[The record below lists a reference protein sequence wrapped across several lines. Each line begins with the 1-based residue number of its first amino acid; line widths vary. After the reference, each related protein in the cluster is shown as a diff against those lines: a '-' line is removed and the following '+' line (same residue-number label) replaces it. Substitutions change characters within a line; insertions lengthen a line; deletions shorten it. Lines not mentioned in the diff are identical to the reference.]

1 MKSGVSYFNNTFSE
15 IRAIKGSLDL
25 IASNQK
31 VSATL
36 LNMFIKDT
44 KHKFQ
49 NIINLWL
56 PFNLDPVLLENP
68 GNCLKICIT
77 IWKYYYVSTCFWKMY
92 IFFNQFILSWDCKD
106 LDYLS
111 LEGKWLQG
119 MYLCELLETTMSEW

>member
-15 IRAIKGSLDL
+15 IRTIKGSLNL

-36 LNMFIKDT
+36 LNRFIKDT

-49 NIINLWL
+49 NISSLWL
-56 PFNLDPVLLENP
+56 PFSLDPVLLENP
-68 GNCLKICIT
+68 DNCLKICIT
-77 IWKYYYVSTCFWKMY
+77 TWRYYYVSTCFWKMY

-111 LEGKWLQG
+111 PEGKWLQG